1 MSAKWWNN
9 SATSALN
16 EEYEADETEKQKK
29 QLATVVKEAVIQSS
43 TLFNHHIDH
52 IFLYFLE
59 TEFVFNQILTG
70 SK

>member
-1 MSAKWWNN
+1 M
-9 SATSALN
+9 
-16 EEYEADETEKQKK
+16 EYEADETEKQKK